1 MKKLFLLF
9 SVLCFTFIGT
19 VSAFA
24 GSNGYGV
31 RAGYGSNPDQF
42 VVGGQAL
49 LGEFMKIARFA
60 PSIDYGTGDN
70 VSTFAFN
77 ADILMLLKP
86 PNSSFAFY
94 AAAGPTLTY
103 WDAEHG
109 GSDTEIGATITAGL
123 RLPMKNTG
131 FYNLEAR
138 FGIGD
143 IPDLRIL
150 FGIMFGGK

>member
-1 MKKLFLLF
+1 MKKAFPLLILACFFLF
-9 SVLCFTFIGT
+9 GT
-19 VSAFA
+19 MSAFA
-24 GSNGYGV
+24 GSNGYGI

-42 VVGGQAL
+42 VIGAQAL
-49 LGEFMKIARFA
+49 MGEFLKVARFA

-70 VSTFAFN
+70 VSTFTFN

-138 FGIGD
+138 FGVGD
-143 IPDLRIL
+143 IPDFRIL
-150 FGIMFGGK
+150 LGIMFGGK